1 MAIRTVEIA
10 GKQVSFKA
18 SAAIPRIYRIKFG
31 RDIFKDLINLR
42 GIVKDS
48 EEGEITLS
56 NADLEIFENVAYL
69 MAKHAD
75 PTQPDNIDDWL
86 DQFEM
91 FAIYEVL
98 PVILDLWSVNIATQ
112 VESKKKFEKQAGK

>member
-18 SAAIPRIYRIKFG
+18 SAAIPRLYRIKFG
-31 RDIFKDLINLR
+31 RDIFRDLISLK
-42 GIVKDS
+42 GLVKDS
-48 EEGEITLS
+48 EKGEIALS

-75 PTQPDNIDDWL
+75 PTQPDNIGDWL

-91 FAIYEVL
+91 FAIYTVL
-98 PVILDLWSVNIATQ
+98 PVILELWSVNIATQ
-112 VESKKKFEKQAGK
+112 IESKKKFEKQAEK

>member
-1 MAIRTVEIA
+1 MAVRTVEIA

-18 SAAIPRIYRIKFG
+18 SAAIPRLYRIKFG
-31 RDIFKDLINLR
+31 RDIFKDLISLK
-42 GIVKDS
+42 GLVKDS
-48 EEGEITLS
+48 EEGEVTLS

-91 FAIYEVL
+91 FAIYTVL
-98 PVILDLWSVNIATQ
+98 PVILELWSVNIATQ
-112 VESKKKFEKQAGK
+112 VDSKKKFESQAGK

>member
-18 SAAIPRIYRIKFG
+18 SAAIPRLYRIKFG
-31 RDIFKDLINLR
+31 RDIFKDLISLK
-42 GIVKDS
+42 GLVQSS
-48 EEGEITLS
+48 EEGGGSLS

-75 PTQPDNIDDWL
+75 PAQPDSIDDWL
-86 DQFEM
+86 DQFDM

-98 PVILDLWSVNIATQ
+98 PVILELWTANIATQ
-112 VESKKKFEKQAGK
+112 VETKKKFERQAGK

>member
-1 MAIRTVEIA
+1 MAIKTVTIA
-10 GKQVSFKA
+10 GKRVSFKA
-18 SAAIPRIYRIKFG
+18 SAAIPRLYRLKFG
-31 RDIFKDLINLR
+31 RDIFKDLISLK
-42 GIVKDS
+42 GLVKDS
-48 EEGEITLS
+48 EEGEASLS

-75 PTQPDNIDDWL
+75 STQPNNIDDWL
-86 DQFEM
+86 DQFDM

-98 PVILDLWSVNIATQ
+98 PVILELWTANIATQ

>member
-18 SAAIPRIYRIKFG
+18 SAAIPRLYRIKFG
-31 RDIFKDLINLR
+31 RDIFRDLISLK
-42 GIVKDS
+42 GLVKDS
-48 EEGEITLS
+48 EKGEIALS

-75 PTQPDNIDDWL
+75 PTQPDNIGDWL

-98 PVILDLWSVNIATQ
+98 PVILELWSVNIATQ
-112 VESKKKFEKQAGK
+112 IESKKKFEKQAGK

>member
-18 SAAIPRIYRIKFG
+18 SAAIPRLYRIKFG
-31 RDIFKDLINLR
+31 RDIFKDLISLK
-42 GIVKDS
+42 GLVKDS
-48 EEGEITLS
+48 EKGEIMLS

-75 PTQPDNIDDWL
+75 PTQPDNIGDWL

-91 FAIYEVL
+91 FAIYTVL
-98 PVILDLWSVNIATQ
+98 PVILELWSVNIATQ

>member
-18 SAAIPRIYRIKFG
+18 SAAIPRLYRIRFG
-31 RDIFKDLINLR
+31 RDIFKDLMSLKSL
-42 GIVKDS
+42 VQSS
-48 EEGEITLS
+48 EDGKSTLS
-56 NADLEIFENVAYL
+56 NTDLEMFENVAYL

-75 PTQPDNIDDWL
+75 PEQPDNIDDWL
-86 DQFEM
+86 DQFDM

-98 PVILDLWSVNIATQ
+98 PVILELWTANIATQ
-112 VESKKKFEKQAGK
+112 VESKKKFENQVRK

>member
-31 RDIFKDLINLR
+31 RDIFKDLISLK
-42 GIVKDS
+42 GLVKDS

-98 PVILDLWSVNIATQ
+98 PVILELWSINIATQ

>member
-18 SAAIPRIYRIKFG
+18 SAAIPRLYRIKFG
-31 RDIFKDLINLR
+31 RDIFKDLISLK
-42 GIVKDS
+42 GLVQSS
-48 EEGEITLS
+48 EEGEAVLS

-75 PTQPDNIDDWL
+75 PAQPDNINDWL
-86 DQFEM
+86 DQFDM

-98 PVILDLWSVNIATQ
+98 PVILELWTANIATQ
-112 VESKKKFEKQAGK
+112 VESKKKFESQAGK

>member
-10 GKQVSFKA
+10 GKQVPFKA

-31 RDIFKDLINLR
+31 RDIFRDLISLK
-42 GIVKDS
+42 GLVKDS
-48 EEGEITLS
+48 EKGEITLS

-98 PVILDLWSVNIATQ
+98 PVILELWSVNIATQ

>member
-18 SAAIPRIYRIKFG
+18 SAAIPRLYRIKFG
-31 RDIFKDLINLR
+31 RDIFKDLISLK
-42 GIVKDS
+42 GLVQSS
-48 EEGEITLS
+48 EEGETTLS

-91 FAIYEVL
+91 FAIYTVL

-112 VESKKKFEKQAGK
+112 IESKKKFEKQAGK

>member
-1 MAIRTVEIA
+1 MAIRTIEIA

-18 SAAIPRIYRIKFG
+18 SAAIPRLYRIKFG
-31 RDIFKDLINLR
+31 RDIFKDLISLR
-42 GIVKDS
+42 GLVKDS

-69 MAKHAD
+69 MSKHAD

-86 DQFEM
+86 DQFDM

-98 PVILDLWSVNIATQ
+98 PVILELWTANIATQ

>member
-18 SAAIPRIYRIKFG
+18 SAAIPRLYRIKFG
-31 RDIFKDLINLR
+31 RDIFRDLISLK
-42 GIVKDS
+42 GLVKDS
-48 EEGEITLS
+48 EKGEITLS

-75 PTQPDNIDDWL
+75 PTQPDNIGDWL

-98 PVILDLWSVNIATQ
+98 PVILELWSVNIATQ
-112 VESKKKFEKQAGK
+112 IESKKKFGKRAGK

>member
-18 SAAIPRIYRIKFG
+18 SAAIPRLYRIKFG
-31 RDIFKDLINLR
+31 RDIFKDLISLK
-42 GIVKDS
+42 GLVKDS

-69 MAKHAD
+69 MAKHVD
-75 PTQPDNIDDWL
+75 PMQPDNIDDWL
-86 DQFEM
+86 DQFDM

-98 PVILDLWSVNIATQ
+98 PVILELWTANIATQ
-112 VESKKKFEKQAGK
+112 VESKKKFENQVGK

>member
-18 SAAIPRIYRIKFG
+18 SAAIPRLYRIKFG
-31 RDIFKDLINLR
+31 RDIFKDLISLK
-42 GIVKDS
+42 GLVKDS
-48 EEGEITLS
+48 EKGEIMLS

-75 PTQPDNIDDWL
+75 PTQPDNIGDWL

-98 PVILDLWSVNIATQ
+98 PVILELWSVNIATQ

>member
-1 MAIRTVEIA
+1 MAIKTVEIA

-18 SAAIPRIYRIKFG
+18 SAAIPRLYRIKFG
-31 RDIFKDLINLR
+31 RDIFKDLISLK
-42 GIVKDS
+42 GLVKDS
-48 EEGEITLS
+48 EEGEVTLS

-91 FAIYEVL
+91 FAIYTVL

>member
-10 GKQVSFKA
+10 GKQVPFKA

-31 RDIFKDLINLR
+31 RDIFRDLISLK
-42 GIVKDS
+42 GLVKDS
-48 EEGEITLS
+48 EKDEITLS

-98 PVILDLWSVNIATQ
+98 PVILELWSVNIATQ

>member
-1 MAIRTVEIA
+1 MP
-10 GKQVSFKA
+10 FKA

-31 RDIFKDLINLR
+31 RDIFRDLISLK
-42 GIVKDS
+42 GLVKDS
-48 EEGEITLS
+48 EKGEITLS

-75 PTQPDNIDDWL
+75 PTQPDNIGDWL

-98 PVILDLWSVNIATQ
+98 PVILELWSVNIATQ

>member
-18 SAAIPRIYRIKFG
+18 SAAIPRLYRIKFG
-31 RDIFKDLINLR
+31 RDIFRDLISLK
-42 GIVKDS
+42 GLVKDS
-48 EEGEITLS
+48 EKGEIALS

-75 PTQPDNIDDWL
+75 PTQADNIGDWL

-91 FAIYEVL
+91 FAIYTVL
-98 PVILDLWSVNIATQ
+98 PVILELWSVNIATQ
-112 VESKKKFEKQAGK
+112 IESKKKFEKQAGK

>member
-18 SAAIPRIYRIKFG
+18 SAAIPRLYRLKFG
-31 RDIFKDLINLR
+31 RDIFKDLISLK
-42 GIVKDS
+42 GLVQSS
-48 EEGEITLS
+48 EEGETTLS

-86 DQFEM
+86 DQFDM

-98 PVILDLWSVNIATQ
+98 PVILELWTANIATQ
-112 VESKKKFEKQAGK
+112 VESKKKFESQAGK

>member
-18 SAAIPRIYRIKFG
+18 SAAIPRLYRIKFG
-31 RDIFKDLINLR
+31 RDIFRDLISLK
-42 GIVKDS
+42 GLVKDS
-48 EEGEITLS
+48 EKGEIALS

-75 PTQPDNIDDWL
+75 PTQPDNIGDWL

-91 FAIYEVL
+91 FAIYTVL
-98 PVILDLWSVNIATQ
+98 PVILELWSVNIATQ
-112 VESKKKFEKQAGK
+112 IESKKKFEKQAGK